1 MSSVKHINLFGKSLD
16 IPVPLTSEQATQ
28 MQSDIAELKKNA
40 GESSLAQTVERYY
53 RMKRTGKIYRTRV
66 YLFANN
72 PSVDGQKLLDNT
84 GLVAKPST
92 DTAVGQDDYL
102 NGQHPMFEWV
112 NVNYKR
118 NEDGSP
124 YPVAIEGDADFK
136 TDGDAD
142 VGVMQM
148 SFYYGITVDTANGY
162 VDIDVSD
169 MPHPLRTD
177 VSLKPWTECLK
188 ADKTVLP
195 WCIASK
201 YPAVKGSDGLLHSQP
216 GKAPWYNASHNG
228 MITEF
233 QKKGKGY
240 WGAGAERNTFQIIFN
255 AIKYATKSS
264 QKYFTGCTNYNFN
277 YTASIKRDTKETYFP
292 LTKAQAA
299 NVEIGSCVSV
309 GYGTVSSGTVNTSE
323 RGNAN
328 LHKYA
333 NRVKVLKK
341 EAIDDNNV
349 AIYLDTTEGFTTTDV
364 SLDASNT
371 SAVILTSMPC
381 FSGITDAVLGHY
393 DGSPVSNTNSHFTY
407 RLQGREYLWGQY
419 CIASDTVMEFQSDF
433 SRVVYT
439 APRGVA
445 HTSTE
450 ATIRSTYKKIG
461 TIPCFGS
468 GTDNPDVASGDVM
481 IDVDTGSWFPYTK
494 GTGTSVGTGDYIWAG
509 GTSTSGFREYLQ
521 CGGLWNGAN
530 AGACYLYCWG
540 GLSWAGWSCGAC
552 D

>member
-1 MSSVKHINLFGKSLD
+1 MGNVKHINLFGKALD

-40 GESSLAQTVERYY
+40 GESSLTQTIERYY
-53 RMKRTGKIYRTRV
+53 RMKRTGKIYRTRI
-66 YLFANN
+66 YLYDTN
-72 PSVDGQKLLDNT
+72 PTVDGEKLLDNK
-84 GLVAKPST
+84 GLVARPST
-92 DTAVGQDDYL
+92 DTEVGQDDYL

-118 NEDGSP
+118 NDDGSP
-124 YPVAIEGDADFK
+124 YPIAIEGDANFK
-136 TDGDAD
+136 LDGDAD

-148 SFYYGITVDTANGY
+148 SFYYGFTVDTANGY

-169 MPHPLRTD
+169 MQHVLRTD
-177 VSLKPWTECLK
+177 VNLKPWTECVK
-188 ADKTVLP
+188 SDKTVLP

-201 YPAVKGSDGLLHSQP
+201 YPAVRGSDGKLHSQP
-216 GKAPWYNASHNG
+216 GKAPYYNASHNN

-233 QKKGKGY
+233 QKKGAGY

-264 QKYFTGCTNYNFN
+264 QKYFAGCTNYNFN
-277 YTASIKRDTKETYFP
+277 YAASIKRETRETYFP
-292 LTKAQAA
+292 VTKDQAA

-309 GYGTVSSGTVNTSE
+309 GYGIWSNNKVDTSE

-333 NRVKVLKK
+333 NRVRVLKK
-341 EAIDDNNV
+341 EAIDENNV
-349 AIYLDTTEGFTTTDV
+349 AIYLDITEGFTTTDV
-364 SLDASNT
+364 SIDDTHT
-371 SAVILTSMPC
+371 SAIILTSMPC

-393 DGSPVSNTNSHFTY
+393 DGSPVSNTNAHFTY

-419 CIASDTVMEFQSDF
+419 CVASDTVMEFQSDY
-433 SRVVYT
+433 SRNVYT

-445 HTSTE
+445 HTNNE

-468 GTDNPDVASGDVM
+468 GTDNPDTPSGDIM
-481 IDVDTGSWFPYTK
+481 IDTDTGGWFPYTK
-494 GTGTSVGTGDYIWAG
+494 ASGTSVGTGDYIWAG
-509 GTSTSGFREYLQ
+509 GTATSGFREYFQ
-521 CGGLWNGAN
+521 CGYLWNGTF
-530 AGACYLYCWG
+530 AGACFLDCGYM
-540 GLSWAGWSCGAC
+540 LSRSFWLCGAC

>member
-1 MSSVKHINLFGKSLD
+1 MSNVKHINLFGKTID

-28 MQSDIAELKKNA
+28 MQQDIAELKASA
-40 GESSLAQTVERYY
+40 GESSLAQTIERYY

-66 YLFANN
+66 YLYDTN
-72 PSVDGQKLLDNT
+72 PTVDGTKLLDNT

-92 DTAVGQDDYL
+92 DTVLGQDDYL

-118 NEDGSP
+118 NADGSP
-124 YPVAIEGDADFK
+124 YPTAIEGDADFK

-148 SFYYGITVDTANGY
+148 SFYYGITVNTADGY
-162 VDIDVSD
+162 VDFDVSD
-169 MPHPLRTD
+169 MQHVLRTD
-177 VSLKPWTECLK
+177 VNLKPWTECVK

-201 YPAVKGSDGLLHSQP
+201 YPAVRGSDGLLHSQP
-216 GKAPWYNASHNG
+216 GKAPAYNMSHNG

-233 QKKGKGY
+233 QKKGAGH
-240 WGAGAERNTFQIIFN
+240 WGAGCERNTFQIIFN

-264 QKYFTGCTNYNFN
+264 QKYFAGCTNYNFN
-277 YTASIKRDTKETYFP
+277 YPASIKRDTAETYFP
-292 LTKAQAA
+292 LTKTQAA

-309 GYGTVSSGTVNTSE
+309 GYGTVASGAVNTTE
-323 RGNAN
+323 RGYGN

-333 NRVKVLKK
+333 DRVRVLKK

-349 AIYLDTTEGFTTTDV
+349 AIYLDTSKGFTTTDV
-364 SLDASNT
+364 SIDATNT

-419 CIASDTVMEFQSDF
+419 CVASDTVMEFQSDY
-433 SRVVYT
+433 SRIVYT
-439 APRGVA
+439 APKGVK
-445 HTSTE
+445 HSSSE
-450 ATIRSTYKKIG
+450 ATIRSTYKKVG
-461 TIPCFGS
+461 TITPFG
-468 GTDNPDVASGDVM
+468 GTDNNDTPIGDVM
-481 IDVDTGSWFPYTK
+481 IDTDTGAWFPYSK
-494 GTGTSVGTGDYIWAG
+494 ASGTSVGVGDYIYAG
-509 GTSTSGFREYLQ
+509 GKATSGFREYLQ
-521 CGGLWNGAN
+521 SGSLWSGAN
-530 AGACYLYCWG
+530 AGACCLNCWA
-540 GLSWAGWSCGAC
+540 GLSGAYWHYGAC